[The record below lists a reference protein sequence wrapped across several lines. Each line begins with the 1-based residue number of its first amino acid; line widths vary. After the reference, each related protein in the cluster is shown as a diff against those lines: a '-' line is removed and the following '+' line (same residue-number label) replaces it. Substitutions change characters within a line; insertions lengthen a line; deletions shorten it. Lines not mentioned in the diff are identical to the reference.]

1 MGILNVTP
9 DSFFDGGRYRQEE
22 AILIRTEQMLE
33 EGAAII
39 DIGAVS
45 TRPGAKMV
53 PVNEE
58 LLRLLPAIRAVRKY
72 FPESVISADTFRASV
87 AREAVA
93 AGADIIND
101 ISGGSLDSDM
111 FSTLGKLQVPYVLM
125 HLYGSPESMQDA
137 PLASHALSTVLSYFH
152 EKIGLLK
159 AAGVGSII
167 LDPGFGFGKTVESN
181 FELLSGLRSISELG
195 YPVMAGLSRKSMIN
209 KVLGTKPEDALNGT
223 TAANMIALMNGANIL
238 RVHDVKHAAEAVK
251 IYAYIRSSEQPIYEH
266 PSRSKDR

>member
-45 TRPGAKMV
+45 TRPGAKTI
-53 PVNEE
+53 PIKEE

-87 AREAVA
+87 AREAVD
-93 AGADIIND
+93 AGADMIND
-101 ISGGSLDSDM
+101 IGGGSLDPEMYSVM
-111 FSTLGKLQVPYVLM
+111 AKLQVPYVLM
-125 HLYGSPESMQDA
+125 HLHGTPESMQES
-137 PLASHALSTVLSYFH
+137 PLASNALKMVLSYFL

-159 AAGVGSII
+159 EAGVGSII

-195 YPVMAGLSRKSMIN
+195 YPVLVGLSRKSMIN

-223 TAANMIALMNGANIL
+223 TAANMIALMNGANFL
-238 RVHDVKHAAEAVK
+238 RVHDVKYAVEAVK
-251 IYAYIRSSEQPIYEH
+251 IYAYIRSAQQPIYEH
-266 PSRSKDR
+266 PSRSQDR